1 MAKNIFTSI
10 EITDTGIRLFQART
24 VRHKRVLCACD
35 VKPLQNFTDAEI
47 TGKLSE
53 LTALR
58 DIQPQHS
65 AVVIPRRLTI
75 LKQIRLPSQNDS
87 EIRKMLD
94 LQLVNQIPYALEDVI
109 YDFVVVDRE
118 PSGYVRVLVAIVHRQ
133 DVSEKFLKLCKEA
146 GLQPERFVLSSLG
159 IIHWLNYQQGKIPVP
174 VSSNQTVLV
183 LNIDIDHTEICFC
196 HDQNLLFSRS
206 VNYGARDL
214 ATENMRGLT
223 HQVELSL
230 KNYHKDNM
238 GPAVKRMIVL
248 STLPEAAAL
257 KGRLE
262 EISLVPVDF
271 YSPLKNVLCQKNM
284 GLGALKS
291 QPGVSI
297 AAGIGFLLS
306 DGKKALNLIPQE
318 VHNIKRSKRR
328 QLQWVQLALLLVLT
342 FGLALAFPGIEF
354 LRKAAYLN
362 SLKKKSEAARPE
374 LERIKKRMDLVKLV
388 QQELDKR
395 VVVTD
400 LIQELYRLAPP
411 EISFQ
416 SLYLNERGQFII
428 HGYAGTSASVHNFQ
442 QNLVKSA
449 LFKAVNL
456 EFATKRKIFNMEVT
470 DFQITSEVNVKHD

>member
-1 MAKNIFTSI
+1 MSKNIFTSI

-35 VKPLQNFTDAEI
+35 VKPLRNFTDAEI
-47 TGKLSE
+47 TEKLSE
-53 LTALR
+53 ITALR
-58 DIQPQHS
+58 DIQPQHL

-75 LKQIRLPSQNDS
+75 LKQIRLPSQNEP

-118 PSGYVRVLVAIVHRQ
+118 PSGYVRVLVVIVHRQ

-174 VSSNQTVLV
+174 LDQTVLV
-183 LNIDIDHTEICFC
+183 LNIDVDHTEICFC
-196 HDQNLLFSRS
+196 HNQNLLFSRS

-257 KGRLE
+257 KGQLE
-262 EISLVPVDF
+262 EMSLIPVDF
-271 YSPLKNVLCQKNM
+271 YSPFQNVLCQKSM
-284 GLGALKS
+284 GL
-291 QPGVSI
+291 
-297 AAGIGFLLS
+297 
-306 DGKKALNLIPQE
+306 
-318 VHNIKRSKRR
+318 
-328 QLQWVQLALLLVLT
+328 
-342 FGLALAFPGIEF
+342 
-354 LRKAAYLN
+354 
-362 SLKKKSEAARPE
+362 
-374 LERIKKRMDLVKLV
+374 ER
-388 QQELDKR
+388 
-395 VVVTD
+395 
-400 LIQELYRLAPP
+400 
-411 EISFQ
+411 
-416 SLYLNERGQFII
+416 
-428 HGYAGTSASVHNFQ
+428 
-442 QNLVKSA
+442 
-449 LFKAVNL
+449 
-456 EFATKRKIFNMEVT
+456 
-470 DFQITSEVNVKHD
+470 

>member
-1 MAKNIFTSI
+1 MAKSIFTSI
-10 EITDTGIRLFQART
+10 EIMDTGIRLFQART
-24 VRHKRVLCACD
+24 VRHKRVLCTCD

-47 TGKLSE
+47 TEKLSE
-53 LTALR
+53 ITALR
-58 DIQPQHS
+58 DIQPQHL

-75 LKQIRLPSQNDS
+75 LKQIRLPSQNEP

-94 LQLVNQIPYALEDVI
+94 LQLVNHIPYALEDVI
-109 YDFVVVDRE
+109 YDFVIVDRE

-159 IIHWLNYQQGKIPVP
+159 IIHWLNYQRGKIPVP
-174 VSSNQTVLV
+174 LDQTVLA
-183 LNIDIDHTEICFC
+183 LNIDVDHTEICFC
-196 HDQNLLFSRS
+196 HNQNLLFSRS

-248 STLPEAAAL
+248 STVPEAAAL
-257 KGRLE
+257 KGHLE
-262 EISLVPVDF
+262 EMSLIPVDF
-271 YSPLKNVLCQKNM
+271 YSPFQNVLCQKSM

-291 QPGVSI
+291 QPGIST

-328 QLQWVQLALLLVLT
+328 QLQWVQLVLLLVLT
-342 FGLALAFPGIEF
+342 LGLALAFPGIEF
-354 LRKAAYLN
+354 LRKTAYLN

-374 LERIKKRMDLVKLV
+374 LERIKKRMDLVKIV
-388 QQELDKR
+388 QQELDRR

-400 LIQELYRLAPP
+400 LVNELYRLAPP

-428 HGYAGTSASVHNFQ
+428 HGYAGASASVHNFQ
-442 QNLVKSA
+442 RNLVKST
-449 LFKAVNL
+449 LFRAVNL